1 MRNGTDSGSKRSLRM
16 INRREKCTELA
27 RIFRLFADEARAD
40 EQKAARYWDLAC
52 EYEAEAAD
60 HLI

>member
-1 MRNGTDSGSKRSLRM
+1 M